1 MPTVNCWVCD
11 NNDRFDAL
19 PEWERI
25 AADEYW
31 RVAHAID
38 TALPGWLVLIPRRH
52 VTSIAD
58 LTDAEAADLGAWQV
72 RLSRALGTVTGCMKT
87 YVVQFAEKE
96 GVSHVHFHVV
106 PRMADLPD
114 DRRGGGVFGYL
125 DPSREL
131 RVGDEH
137 KSELTL
143 ALRAH
148 LQAVGTEPHLD
159 DVP

>member
-1 MPTVNCWVCD
+1 MIKKLHESGGGSVAFQKSSSSCVDPLLSTVPIMNCWVCD
-11 NNDRFDAL
+11 NNDRFEVL

-87 YVVQFAEKE
+87 YVV
-96 GVSHVHFHVV
+96 V
-106 PRMADLPD
+106 R
-114 DRRGGGVFGYL
+114 
-125 DPSREL
+125 
-131 RVGDEH
+131 
-137 KSELTL
+137 
-143 ALRAH
+143 
-148 LQAVGTEPHLD
+148 
-159 DVP
+159 

>member
-1 MPTVNCWVCD
+1 MNCWVCD